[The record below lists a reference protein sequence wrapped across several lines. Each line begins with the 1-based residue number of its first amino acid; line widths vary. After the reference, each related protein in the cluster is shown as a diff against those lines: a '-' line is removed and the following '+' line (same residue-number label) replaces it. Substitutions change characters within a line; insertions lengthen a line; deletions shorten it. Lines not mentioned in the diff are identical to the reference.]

1 MIRRTLLAA
10 LALSFA
16 ASALPLRAA
25 DGSVFMWKAEKDGT
39 TVYLLGS
46 IHALKADA
54 YPLPEAIEKAFNEV
68 DVVAFEVDLE
78 EMNAAA
84 LQMLSVGVLDDGRSL
99 EEVVG
104 PATWAELVAAMEQT
118 GLDASM
124 VRFMKP
130 WMAALSVASLELVN
144 AGYLPSAGLDAHL
157 DQRAKEAGKE
167 RAAFETAEVQVN
179 FFANLTEAESL
190 AFLRYTL
197 ADLET
202 MIPLLD
208 DLYRRWRVGDA
219 SVVEELLAKEF
230 AEFPELYRKLVT
242 DRNRAWLPEV
252 EALLAGDR
260 DAMVVVGSLHL
271 VGSEGLVELLRKRG
285 YTVSQM

>member
-1 MIRRTLLAA
+1 MICRALLAA
-10 LALSFA
+10 LAFTFA
-16 ASALPLRAA
+16 AFALPVRAA
-25 DGSVFMWKAEKDGT
+25 DGSVFMWKAEKNGT

-54 YPLPEAIEKAFNEV
+54 YPLPDAIESAFDEA
-68 DVVAFEVDLE
+68 DVVAFEVDLD

-84 LQMLSVGVLDDGRSL
+84 LQMLAVGALDDGRTL

-104 PATWAELVAAMEQT
+104 PVTWAELVAALEQT
-118 GLDASM
+118 GLNASV

-157 DQRAKEAGKE
+157 TERAKEAGKE
-167 RAAFETAEVQVN
+167 RIAFETAKLQVD

-202 MIPLLD
+202 MIPVLD
-208 DLYRRWRVGDA
+208 DLYRRWRVGDV
-219 SVVEELLAKEF
+219 SVVEGLLAKEF
-230 AEFPELYRKLVT
+230 ANFPELYRKLVT
-242 DRNRAWLPEV
+242 DRNHAWLPQV

-271 VGSEGLVELLRKRG
+271 VGSEGLVELLRQRG
-285 YTVSQM
+285 YTVTQL